1 MIDIH
6 SHVLPGIDD
15 GSRDVQMS
23 MKMLQKAAEQGVG
36 LMFFT
41 PHFYADETD
50 PKKYIERR
58 EGAVTRLREAMA
70 SSGIRTPKFLLGA
83 EVHYYRGIGRSA
95 DIDPLCMGNSRYLLL
110 EPPFRSWTSTFLEDV
125 RLLRDEQDKKVII
138 AHIERYLD
146 QDKHLVKEL
155 LSEPGIYIQAN
166 AESFLE
172 RKTRKKA
179 LKMLENGQIHFLG
192 SDCHN
197 LDERSPNLKEGR
209 DVIEEKLGASY
220 LEAIDSHSARLVQE
234 AI

>member
-23 MKMLQKAAEQGVG
+23 LEMLQTSAGQGVD

-50 PKKYIERR
+50 PKRFIERR
-58 EGAVTRLREAMA
+58 DTAAKKLQEALA
-70 SSGIRTPKFLLGA
+70 EADICAPEWILGA

-95 DIDPLCMGNSRYLLL
+95 DISSLSMGNSRYLLL
-110 EPPFRSWTSTFLEDV
+110 EPPFRSWTSAFLDDV
-125 RLLRDEQDKKVII
+125 RLLRDERDRKVII

-146 QDKHLVKEL
+146 QDKHLVQEL

-197 LDERSPNLKEGR
+197 LDERFPNLAEGR
-209 DVIEEKLGASY
+209 AVIEDKLGASF
-220 LEAIDSHSARLVQE
+220 LEVIDSNSARLVQE
-234 AI
+234 AK